1 MSTKFSSDRDVIR
14 VKSRETWRAWLAK
27 NHGRKESVW
36 LLFHKKHTGKTSI
49 SYDDAVEE
57 ALCFGWIDSLVKRLD
72 EDSYIQ
78 KFTPRKKN
86 SAWSPSNKKRVRKLV
101 RQGLM
106 TEAGAA
112 KIAEA
117 KKNGSWSRLDA
128 VEKLAAIPRELTAA
142 LDASARAKKNFSGLA
157 PSLRKQFLWFI
168 ETAKKGETR
177 KKRIALTVRLA
188 AEGKTMSDYFYGRTR
203 R

>member
-1 MSTKFSSDRDVIR
+1 MKGRG
-14 VKSRETWRAWLAK
+14 TWRAWLAK
-27 NHGRKESVW
+27 NHGRRQSVW
-36 LLFHKKHTGKTSI
+36 LLFPKKHTGKASI

-86 SAWSPSNKKRVRKLV
+86 SAWSLSNKKRVRKLV
-101 RQGLM
+101 RLGLM
-106 TEAGAA
+106 TGAGAA

-128 VEKLAAIPRELTAA
+128 IEKLAAVPRELFAA
-142 LDASARAKKNFSGLA
+142 LNADARAKKNFGSLA
-157 PSLRKQFLWFI
+157 PSLKKQFLWFI
-168 ETAKKGETR
+168 ETAKREETR
-177 KKRIALTVRLA
+177 KKRIALTVRLL
-188 AEGKTMSDYFYGRTR
+188 AEGRTMSDYFYGRAR